1 MNFVH
6 CLGAILIYG
15 RNISQAIFKINT
27 LVCNLP
33 LPQKKKK
40 KKTLYVWRMV
50 IIFYQ
55 QVGVKGSIHIST
67 STNCVIRGEVSQYA
81 QYMFMQEQYEIA
93 MRKSL
98 PW

>member
-1 MNFVH
+1 MNFVQ

-33 LPQKKKK
+33 LPRK

-55 QVGVKGSIHIST
+55 QVGVKGGIHIST

>member
-40 KKTLYVWRMV
+40 KNFARVANGHNILSASGCQREYP
-50 IIFYQ
+50 YL
-55 QVGVKGSIHIST
+55 H
-67 STNCVIRGEVSQYA
+67 
-81 QYMFMQEQYEIA
+81 
-93 MRKSL
+93 L
-98 PW
+98 D